1 MRRIQTKEF
10 PPRGATNMS
19 RYSGRCDLFDSI
31 YGGVSGWKEYF
42 EAFEA
47 FRKRTG
53 GKLHQER
60 KVFVTDYNLD
70 DICATNPQ
78 LTYSDV
84 KVTKTGKNGESR
96 EITERHF
103 TYWGKE
109 YNDIKKLNKKGVY
122 VRIDIPFETVLD
134 LIPYYPYVVA
144 CHYWS
149 ADEEMVILAK
159 HSEVDGEI
167 EDRLESGWF
176 ERGSIDFQ
184 FHCKHE
190 LAEHYREVIE
200 ELNRDLR
207 SRRCQIN
214 PRDVPMAKDG
224 DWYLI
229 HTEND
234 IDLNQ
239 PVEWFFPDGA
249 KTHWTSPKYRD
260 VRTIAVSAQDVED
273 YLKDAIENNGVYVR
287 YVKRLNYVDA

>member
-1 MRRIQTKEF
+1 MRSCFSSK
-10 PPRGATNMS
+10 
-19 RYSGRCDLFDSI
+19 CDLFDHI

-47 FRKRTG
+47 FKKRTG

-60 KVFVTDYNLD
+60 KVLVTDYNLD
-70 DICATNPQ
+70 DICAMNPK

-84 KVTKTGKNGESR
+84 KITKTDKNGESR
-96 EITERHF
+96 EVTERHF
-103 TYWGKE
+103 TYWEKK
-109 YNDIKKLNKKGVY
+109 YNNIEKLNKKGVY

-134 LIPYYPYVVA
+134 LIPYYPYVIA
-144 CHYWS
+144 
-149 ADEEMVILAK
+149 AANGGMVILAK
-159 HSEVDGEI
+159 HSEVDSEI
-167 EDRLESGWF
+167 EDRLEGGWF
-176 ERGSIDFQ
+176 KKGSIDHQ
-184 FHCKHE
+184 FDYKHE

-207 SRRCQIN
+207 LRWCQIN
-214 PRDVPMAKDG
+214 LRDVPMAKEG

-239 PVEWFFPDGA
+239 PVEWFFPGGV

-260 VRTIAVSAQDVED
+260 IRTIAVSAQDVDE
-273 YLKDAIENNGVYVR
+273 YLKDAIANNGVRVK
-287 YVKRLNYVDA
+287 YVKRLVYDEA